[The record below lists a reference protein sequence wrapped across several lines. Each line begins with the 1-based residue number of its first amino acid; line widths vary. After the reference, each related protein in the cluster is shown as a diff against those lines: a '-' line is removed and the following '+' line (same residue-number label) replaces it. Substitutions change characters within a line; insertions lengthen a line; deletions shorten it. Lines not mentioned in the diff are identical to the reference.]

1 MVHERPSTDL
11 SAGSGSARIA
21 FVDKRQTLCFLHS
34 LLLWSQQPTTVNRLS
49 TMTICF
55 TTRRLACL
63 SLALLIGFSDPSGTV
78 LANDDDGYV
87 DYDDDDDAAQTE
99 VQTQTTPAF
108 YSAWDDVSWAV
119 KSNDIT
125 SHLGDHVA
133 PRYKNYM
140 KGCDKATVARG
151 HPARCHQHDIQ
162 RLTMNEHQPA
172 SVYNYTKLGFQ
183 KIRAPKELF
192 DIIRE
197 FYMRNKHRAK
207 TEWSEINTYHNMWEA
222 PPTIFHLNQEKDG
235 GGVGMQAKIWNLAK
249 PIMERWTGQMLSPV
263 SLYGIRTY
271 HNNSILAPHVDR
283 MPLVISAI
291 SK

>member
-1 MVHERPSTDL
+1 
-11 SAGSGSARIA
+11 
-21 FVDKRQTLCFLHS
+21 
-34 LLLWSQQPTTVNRLS
+34 
-49 TMTICF
+49 MTICF

-63 SLALLIGFSDPSGTV
+63 SLALLLGLSDPSATV
-78 LANDDDGYV
+78 LA
-87 DYDDDDDAAQTE
+87 DDDDDHDDDHNDDEAQTS
-99 VQTQTTPAF
+99 TF

-119 KSNDIT
+119 KSRDIS

-133 PRYKNYM
+133 PLYKNYIS
-140 KGCDKATVARG
+140 GCDKATVARG
-151 HPARCHQHDIQ
+151 HPARCNQHDNQ
-162 RLTMNEHQPA
+162 RLMMNEHQPA

-183 KIRAPKELF
+183 KTRAPKELF
-192 DIIRE
+192 DIIKA
-197 FYMRNKHRAK
+197 FYIRNKHRAT
-207 TEWSEINTYHNMWEA
+207 TEWSDINTYHNMWEA

-235 GGVGMQAKIWNLAK
+235 GGVGMQAKIWNMAK